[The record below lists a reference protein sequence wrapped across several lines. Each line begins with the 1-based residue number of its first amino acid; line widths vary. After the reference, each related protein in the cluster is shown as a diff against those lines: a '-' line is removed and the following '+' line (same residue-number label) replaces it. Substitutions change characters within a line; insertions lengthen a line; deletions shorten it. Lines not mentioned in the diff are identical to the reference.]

1 MKTAHRKVG
10 HFHKWR
16 SKDSY
21 EKNAVHDLLWC
32 FNNIDSSKFASPITI
47 TYIDSIPIRRSR
59 YEENLARSRCMFS
72 YVQFCFF
79 REYWFGEIPKG
90 KWLDKNWNAIWEFGA
105 DNIRLLDTNGSEIL
119 NFKDKISNFK
129 IDIGVSE
136 AKVSFTSTEAE
147 RKYVFTKG
155 VTDLDLVMDIDPD
168 WTDEDY
174 RVKMELQ
181 K

>member
-1 MKTAHRKVG
+1 MRRMLSMIFYGVSTISV
-10 HFHKWR
+10 
-16 SKDSY
+16 
-21 EKNAVHDLLWC
+21 AVNLHPPLQ
-32 FNNIDSSKFASPITI
+32 SPILI
-47 TYIDSIPIRRSR
+47 VFLSGGLVMKKICLVLAVFFLMSSFVFSESID
-59 YEENLARSRCMFS
+59 LGKF
-72 YVQFCFF
+72 
-79 REYWFGEIPKG
+79 PKG

-105 DNIRLLDTNGSEIL
+105 DNIRLLDTNGSEIF

-174 RVKMELQ
+174 RVTMELQ

>member
-1 MKTAHRKVG
+1 M
-10 HFHKWR
+10 
-16 SKDSY
+16 
-21 EKNAVHDLLWC
+21 DL
-32 FNNIDSSKFASPITI
+32 KF
-47 TYIDSIPIRRSR
+47 SISR
-59 YEENLARSRCMFS
+59 IKF
-72 YVQFCFF
+72 Q
-79 REYWFGEIPKG
+79 
-90 KWLDKNWNAIWEFGA
+90 
-105 DNIRLLDTNGSEIL
+105 T
-119 NFKDKISNFK
+119 SNFK

-174 RVKMELQ
+174 RVTMELQ

>member
-1 MKTAHRKVG
+1 MKKIYLVL
-10 HFHKWR
+10 
-16 SKDSY
+16 
-21 EKNAVHDLLWC
+21 AVFVLMSSFVFSESIDLG
-32 FNNIDSSKFASPITI
+32 KF
-47 TYIDSIPIRRSR
+47 
-59 YEENLARSRCMFS
+59 
-72 YVQFCFF
+72 
-79 REYWFGEIPKG
+79 PKG

-105 DNIRLLDTNGSEIL
+105 DNIRLLDTNGSEIF
-119 NFKDKISNFK
+119 NFKDKISDFK

-136 AKVSFTSTEAE
+136 AKISFTSTEAE

-174 RVKMELQ
+174 RVTMEMQ